1 MQNQNKSWRH
11 SSIRNRVYGANIY
24 QKKFGILE
32 HSIQTLWETNLD
44 SAGRK
49 WYMYTDVLQH
59 QLASYMYPMNSMR
72 LFFVT
77 RFLTYSCIVLLCV
90 IFLLLRNKNAI
101 LLYWIVIILN
111 DGRYNMI
118 HVFMISSN
126 CFHKFNSC
134 FLLYIFCLIKYN

>member
-1 MQNQNKSWRH
+1 MEQ
-11 SSIRNRVYGANIY
+11 IY
-24 QKKFGILE
+24 IKKNLASLNTQYKHYE
-32 HSIQTLWETNLD
+32 RLIQTAQ
-44 SAGRK
+44 AGSGTCTRLCFPNH
-49 WYMYTDVLQH
+49 LQH

-101 LLYWIVIILN
+101 LLYGIVIILN

-134 FLLYIFCLIKYN
+134 FLLYIFCLIKYK